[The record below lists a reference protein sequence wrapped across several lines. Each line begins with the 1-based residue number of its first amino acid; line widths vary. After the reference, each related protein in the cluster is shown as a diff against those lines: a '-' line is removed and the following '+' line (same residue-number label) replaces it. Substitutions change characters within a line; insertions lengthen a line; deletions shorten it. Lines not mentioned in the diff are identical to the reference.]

1 MNKIAFGSRLI
12 KSLVITDTCKEYLN
26 CETTVGLKRTLNED
40 FAATITSPI
49 NSQIKLLAVCDGV
62 GGAERGE
69 LASEY
74 TIKHLVQWFNTYNF
88 AIENPNDL
96 DKKIIR
102 EIKRINHILKRKY
115 KEAETTISTVLIDE
129 KNTHILNIGDSRT
142 YIISDNTLT
151 QVTKDDSE
159 VWNFLY
165 RNGKGK
171 YTKDELR
178 FIIFNN
184 LLTKTL
190 GSGFFPRLKT
200 NIIDNNSYDG
210 LLLLTDGVTDIV
222 SDKRI
227 TELLQ
232 EEDYENFLTNLL
244 NEACYCESETYQGGR
259 KPKWLF
265 TETIPGKDNATG
277 AVYIKR
283 S

>member
-1 MNKIAFGSRLI
+1 MNKIIYEPRLI
-12 KSLVITDTCKEYLN
+12 KSLIITDTCKDYLD
-26 CETTVGLKRTLNED
+26 CKTTLGLKKPLNED
-40 FAATITSPI
+40 FAATITSPQNEKI
-49 NSQIKLLAVCDGV
+49 TLLAVCDGV
-62 GGAERGE
+62 GGAESGD

-74 TIKHLVQWFNTYNF
+74 TIKHLVHWFNNYEF
-88 AIENPNDL
+88 EPENNL
-96 DKKIIR
+96 DKDFIR
-102 EIKRINHILKRKY
+102 EIKRINHHLKRKY
-115 KEAETTISTVLIDE
+115 KEAETTISAALIDE
-129 KNTHILNIGDSRT
+129 KDTHILNIGDSRT
-142 YIISDNTLT
+142 YAINGNILT
-151 QVTKDDSE
+151 QITKDDLE
-159 VWNFLY
+159 VWHFLY

-178 FIIFNN
+178 FIIFNHI
-184 LLTKTL
+184 LTKAL

-200 NIIDNNSYDG
+200 NIIENDSYDG

-227 TELLQ
+227 NELLK

-244 NEACYCESETYQGGR
+244 NEACYCESETYQGDR

-265 TETIPGKDNATG
+265 RPTIPGKDNATG

>member
-190 GSGFFPRLKT
+190 GSGFFPRLKRELFC
-200 NIIDNNSYDG
+200 SARWQW
-210 LLLLTDGVTDIV
+210 
-222 SDKRI
+222 KRHI
-227 TELLQ
+227 
-232 EEDYENFLTNLL
+232 
-244 NEACYCESETYQGGR
+244 R
-259 KPKWLF
+259 
-265 TETIPGKDNATG
+265 
-277 AVYIKR
+277 
-283 S
+283 